1 MMSENLKHLKQYFEE
16 VKKEEVLKFKTGK
29 VYIVYNPL
37 TDSSKEEIASPID
50 IVHNKYCYDK
60 LRYFV
65 KGE

>member
-1 MMSENLKHLKQYFEE
+1 MSENLKHLTKHFKE
-16 VKKEEVLKFKTGK
+16 VSKEEVMKFKPGE

-37 TDSSKEEIASPID
+37 TDSSKEENASPID
-50 IVHNKYCYDK
+50 IVHNKYCYEK